1 MKINYN
7 ILWVEDDQ
15 SWYDTTLELFKETL
29 DDQGF
34 ELIPQRCDN
43 IEEVR
48 LFIEQDGL
56 KRYDILLI
64 DFTLKNSDSG
74 DEIIKLIRDNSIYT
88 DVLFYSSAVENVTD
102 SMRKYGLEGVYT
114 ADRKEIE
121 TKFEIVFNTT
131 IKKIQEINSMRGLI
145 VGETSDLDVLI
156 EKLTLHI
163 VGNVSK
169 LEKDKLDEIIN
180 FYVEDFLKKSPNTF
194 LKKYEEYGF
203 LNWFHKIE
211 ASRKWSIFRDLL
223 KTCPLKDEPE
233 IKSFLKINKEYSTE
247 VISIRNKF
255 AHSKAEEKDGKLVL
269 IAQLGQDDFEYDDAK
284 FIEIRSN
291 LKKHRKSFE
300 SIFQKLG
307 YTNS

>member
-1 MKINYN
+1 MKIDYN

-34 ELIPQRCDN
+34 ELIPQRCEN
-43 IEEVR
+43 IDKVR
-48 LFIEQDGL
+48 VLIEQDGL

-74 DEIIKLIRDNSIYT
+74 DEIIKLIRDSSIYT

-163 VGNVSK
+163 ASHTLK

-180 FYVEDFLKKSPNTF
+180 FYINDFLKKSPDTF
-194 LKKYEEYGF
+194 LKKYEECGF
-203 LNWFHKIE
+203 YNWFHRIE
-211 ASRKWSIFRDLL
+211 ANRKWSIFRDLL
-223 KTCPLKDEPE
+223 KKCPVKDDPC
-233 IKSFLKINKEYSTE
+233 IKTFLDINKEYLKE

-255 AHSKAEEKDGKLVL
+255 AHSKSEEIDGKLVL
-269 IAQLGQDDFEYDDAK
+269 KAQLGQDDFEYDDAK
-284 FIEIRSN
+284 FIEIRTN

-300 SIFQKLG
+300 SIFEKLE